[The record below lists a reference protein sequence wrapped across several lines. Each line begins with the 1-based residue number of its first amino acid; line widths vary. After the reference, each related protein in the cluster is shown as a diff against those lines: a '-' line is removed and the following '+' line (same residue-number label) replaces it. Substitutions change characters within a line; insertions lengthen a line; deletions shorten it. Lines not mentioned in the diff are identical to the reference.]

1 MRALCRI
8 LYYFTVNVFLLYFGD
23 TVSKYPTVCLAGDG
37 WTRLLEV
44 DSGYDAESRV
54 LRLPLQ
60 RQQDD
65 PRGGTVHVGHGAVQG
80 RERQTAAGPRT
91 TR

>member
-1 MRALCRI
+1 ME
-8 LYYFTVNVFLLYFGD
+8 
-23 TVSKYPTVCLAGDG
+23 KKTVCLAGDR
-37 WTRLLEV
+37 WTRVLEV

-65 PRGGTVHVGHGAVQG
+65 SRGGTVHVGHGAVQG
-80 RERQTAAGPRT
+80 RGRQTAAGPRT